1 MGGLGAS
8 DEEPLGPRREG
19 GSWVRLGC
27 GFRVKLR
34 GAGVVKFDKAESFNC
49 GSAWRKGLEWV
60 GSQRGSKKKYEGYKR
75 DKGKGKSRT
84 TVEARSQVEGHAG
97 NVWFRVAV
105 GLMEG
110 TGYGYGRKAGVNFG
124 YRGKNRVRP
133 LCGFCVA
140 FGWGAWYCE
149 GEPKAR

>member
-1 MGGLGAS
+1 MKVSIA
-8 DEEPLGPRREG
+8 GPRG
-19 GSWVRLGC
+19 GKVWIGSEVQEE
-27 GFRVKLR
+27 VK
-34 GAGVVKFDKAESFNC
+34 E
-49 GSAWRKGLEWV
+49 
-60 GSQRGSKKKYEGYKR
+60 YEGYKR

-84 TVEARSQVEGHAG
+84 TVDARSQVEGHVG

-110 TGYGYGRKAGVNFG
+110 TGYGHGRKAGVDFG
-124 YRGKNRVRP
+124 YRGKGRVRS